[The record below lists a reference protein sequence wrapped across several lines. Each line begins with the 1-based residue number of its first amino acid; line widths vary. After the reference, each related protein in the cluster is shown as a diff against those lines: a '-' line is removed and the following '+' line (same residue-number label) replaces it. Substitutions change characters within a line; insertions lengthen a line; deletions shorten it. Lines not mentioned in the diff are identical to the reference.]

1 MKKYKIVENHN
12 GANGEC
18 VVETYTDSFAQAVNI
33 LRKGNNPFGSDIK
46 SSELLMM
53 SDNKYIVI
61 GKLEYVT
68 NISIID
74 SL

>member
-1 MKKYKIVENHN
+1 MKKYKIVEMHS
-12 GANGEC
+12 GEKGEY
-18 VVETYTDSFAQAVNI
+18 VVKTYTDSFAQAVNI
-33 LRKGNNPFGSDIK
+33 LRKGGSPFGSDIK
-46 SSELLMM
+46 SSTLLVK
-53 SDNKYIVI
+53 SDNKYVVI